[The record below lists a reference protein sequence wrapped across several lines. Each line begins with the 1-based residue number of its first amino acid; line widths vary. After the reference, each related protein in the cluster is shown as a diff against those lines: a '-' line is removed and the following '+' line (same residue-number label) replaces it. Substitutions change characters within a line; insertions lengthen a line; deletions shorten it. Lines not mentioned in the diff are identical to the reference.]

1 MEVELSSLLLG
12 TFTSKIIN
20 IAMVALGLGLVIFF
34 HELGHFAVAKWCNVK
49 VERFSIGFGPIIYSF
64 KYGETEYAL
73 SIIPF
78 GGYVKMLGQD
88 DVDPSQLTSE
98 EIALDP
104 RSYSAKP
111 VYQRMGIISAGVI
124 MNIVTGMLFFAFAFR
139 MGVESMPSV
148 IGAAIPG
155 MPAWESGIQ
164 PGDVIEEIDGKKT
177 SSYMDII
184 RSSAFSDGDITMAGT
199 HLDGQKFDI
208 KITPDQTG
216 TRPQIGT
223 IPSNSLRIPVF
234 QDPAQSVAS
243 KGTAA
248 AKAEPGFLGG
258 DTFKTIDGKAI
269 KNYAELQRTF
279 AAKSNQTLKIGVNRK
294 GTPPTEIVEI
304 SVGNNPFRTLGL
316 QMDIGPIESIQQ
328 GSPAERAGLK
338 VGDKITHIDNQDVG
352 QALNPLKL
360 PNYFSGKVGETI
372 PIVVKRQEAGSDPT
386 EVNLNVVPIDNP
398 AWLEHPYKTDTP
410 LAVGSIGIAFHVIP
424 TVLKVEEGSP
434 AAKAGIKVNERI
446 KKIKIMLPGKDTAA
460 DWNNIP
466 EVTYEFDDKDKKM
479 NWASAFWEMQVRP
492 GWPVELTV
500 SNKRQLREVKMTPWV
515 NPNQEKGEQWSL
527 PVRGIRLE
535 LLRETQKADSMG
547 QALGMGVR
555 YTSNSAKDIYLTLKS
570 LFTGRVS
577 PLELSGPVT
586 IATVAYEVA
595 HQGYSEL
602 LLFLGFLS
610 VNLAVLNFLPIP
622 VLDGGHMVFLCW
634 EGITRKRPNEKV
646 LAAATY
652 VGMIFVLGLML
663 FVLYLDIFLR
673 ALS

>member
-1 MEVELSSLLLG
+1 MEVVLTSLLLG
-12 TFTSKIIN
+12 TLVGKIAN

-124 MNIVTGMLFFAFAFR
+124 MNIITGMLFFAFAFR
-139 MGVESMPSV
+139 LGVESMPSV
-148 IGAAIPG
+148 VGAAIPG

-164 PGDVIEEIDGKKT
+164 PGDVITKIDGNKA

-184 RSSAFSDGDITMAGT
+184 RSSAFSDGDITMEGV
-199 HLDGQKFDI
+199 HPDGQTFEV
-208 KITPDQTG
+208 KITPDRTG
-216 TRPQIGT
+216 TRPQIGL
-223 IPSNSLRIPVF
+223 IPANSLHIPVF
-234 QDPAQSVAS
+234 QDPGASVTS

-248 AKAEPGFLGG
+248 AKAEPSFLQG
-258 DTFKTIDGKAI
+258 DTFKSIDGEPI
-269 KNYAELQRTF
+269 QDYAQLQRTF
-279 AAKSNQTLKIGVNRK
+279 AAKSNQTLKTGVNRK
-294 GTPPTEIVEI
+294 GAPPAETVEI
-304 SVGNNPFRTLGL
+304 TVGNNPFRTLGL
-316 QMDIGPIESIQQ
+316 WMDIGPIEAIQD
-328 GSPAERAGLK
+328 GSPAARAGLK
-338 VGDKITHIDNQDVG
+338 VGDKITHIDGKDVG
-352 QALNPLKL
+352 KTLNPLQL
-360 PNYFSGKVGETI
+360 PNYFSDKAGETVQ
-372 PIVVKRQEAGSDPT
+372 IVVKRQQDGAHPT
-386 EVNLNVVPIDNP
+386 EVSLNVVPLDNP
-398 AWLEHPYKTDTP
+398 AWLEHPIYSNTP
-410 LAVGSIGIAFHVIP
+410 LSVGSMGIAFHVIP

-434 AAKAGIKVNERI
+434 AAAAGIQPDERI
-446 KKIKIMLPGKDTAA
+446 KKVKIMLPE
-460 DWNNIP
+460 NNTLAEWGGIP
-466 EVTYEFDDKDKKM
+466 EVSYEFDDKNV
-479 NWASAFWEMQVRP
+479 NWANAFWEIQMRP

-500 SNKRQLREVKMTPWV
+500 SNKRQLREVKLVPWID
-515 NPNQEKGEQWSL
+515 PGQKPGEQWSL
-527 PVRGIRLE
+527 PVRGIKME

-547 QALGMGVR
+547 QALGMGVE
-555 YTSNSAKDIYLTLKS
+555 YTSNSAKDIYLTLRS

-577 PLELSGPVT
+577 PLELSGPIK
-586 IATVAYEVA
+586 IASVAYEVA
-595 HQGYSEL
+595 HQGYAEL

-634 EGITRKRPNEKV
+634 EGITRKRPNEQV

-663 FVLYLDIFLR
+663 FVLYLDIFL
-673 ALS
+673 

>member
-1 MEVELSSLLLG
+1 MEVVLSGLLLG
-12 TFTSKIIN
+12 TLIGKITN

-124 MNIVTGMLFFAFAFR
+124 MNIITGMLFFAFAFR

-164 PGDVIEEIDGKKT
+164 PGDVIQEIDGKKT
-177 SSYMDII
+177 NSYMDII

-199 HLDGQKFDI
+199 HLDGQKFDV

-223 IPSNSLRIPVF
+223 IPANSLKIPVY

-248 AKAEPGFLGG
+248 AKAEPSFLAG
-258 DTFKTIDGKAI
+258 DTFKTIDGKPI

-279 AAKSNQTLKIGVNRK
+279 AAKSNQILKIGVNRK

-304 SVGNNPFRTLGL
+304 TVGNNPFRTLGL
-316 QMDIGPIESIQQ
+316 QMDIGLIESIQQ

-352 QALNPLKL
+352 KALNPLQL

-372 PIVVKRQEAGSDPT
+372 PIVVKRQKDGSDPT
-386 EVNLNVVPIDNP
+386 EVNLNVVPLDNP
-398 AWLEHPYKTDTP
+398 AWLEHPYYPNNP

-434 AAKAGIKVNERI
+434 ADKAGIKPEERI
-446 KKIKIMLPGKDTAA
+446 KKIKIMLPDNDTAA
-460 DWNNIP
+460 DWGNLS

-500 SNKRQLREVKMTPWV
+500 SNKRQLREVKLVPWV
-515 NPNQEKGEQWSL
+515 NPNQTAGEQWSL

-547 QALGMGVR
+547 QALGMGVK

-595 HQGYSEL
+595 HQGYAEL

>member
-1 MEVELSSLLLG
+1 VELELSSLLLG
-12 TFTSKIIN
+12 TFIGKVLN

-124 MNIVTGMLFFAFAFR
+124 MNIITGMLFFAFAFR
-139 MGVESMPSV
+139 MGVDSMPSV
-148 IGAAIPG
+148 VGASISG
-155 MPAWESGIQ
+155 MPAWVAGIQ
-164 PGDVIEEIDGKKT
+164 PGDVIQNIDGEKAT
-177 SSYMDII
+177 SYMDII
-184 RSSAFSDGDITMAGT
+184 RSSAFSDGDITMEGV
-199 HLDGQKFDI
+199 HPDGQKFDV
-208 KITPDQTG
+208 KITPDRTG
-216 TRPQIGT
+216 TRPQIGL
-223 IPSNSLRIPVF
+223 IPSNSLQIPSF
-234 QDPAQSVAS
+234 QDPGASVTS

-248 AKAEPGFLGG
+248 AKAEPGFLQG
-258 DTFKTIDGKAI
+258 DTFKTIDGEPI
-269 KNYAELQRTF
+269 KDYAQLQRIF
-279 AAKSNQTLKIGVNRK
+279 AAKSNQILKTGVNRK
-294 GTPPTEIVEI
+294 GTPESEIVEI
-304 SVGNNPFRTLGL
+304 TVGNNPFRTLGL
-316 QMDIGPIESIQQ
+316 WMDIGPIEAIQD
-328 GSPAERAGLK
+328 GSPAARAGLK
-338 VGDKITHIDNQDVG
+338 VGDKITHIDGKDVG
-352 QALNPLKL
+352 KALNPLRL
-360 PNYFSGKVGETI
+360 PNYFSDKAGETVPVI
-372 PIVVKRQEAGSDPT
+372 VKRQQDGADPT
-386 EVNLNVVPIDNP
+386 EVSLNVVPLDNP
-398 AWLEHPYKTDTP
+398 AWLEHPIYSNTP

-434 AAKAGIKVNERI
+434 AAQAGIKPDERI
-446 KKIKIMLPGKDTAA
+446 KKIKIMLPENDKPA
-460 DWNNIP
+460 DWGRIT
-466 EVTYEFDDKDKKM
+466 EVSYEFDSKNI
-479 NWASAFWEMQVRP
+479 NWANAFWEMQVRP
-492 GWPVELTV
+492 GWPVELTI
-500 SNKRQLREVKMTPWV
+500 SNKKQLREVKLMPWV
-515 NPNQEKGEQWSL
+515 NPKQEPGEQWSL
-527 PVRGIRLE
+527 PVRGIKME
-535 LLRETQKADSMG
+535 LLRETQKAESMG
-547 QALGMGVR
+547 QALGMGVE
-555 YTSNSAKDIYLTLKS
+555 YTTNSAKDIYLTLRS

-577 PLELSGPVT
+577 PLELSGPIK
-586 IATVAYEVA
+586 IASVAYEVA

-634 EGITRKRPNEKV
+634 EGITRKRPNEQV

-663 FVLYLDIFLR
+663 FVLYLDIFL
-673 ALS
+673 